1 MLRGLDSI
9 LVFLLILRPIYIAAV
24 SHTNITLLTS
34 LSIIL
39 IGYFIKKYQIIK
51 ETEGKVLSK
60 VVLYVTFPALI
71 FDTVS
76 DLQMQYSLV
85 FLPFIP
91 LFFCLLLFGICYV
104 LFKNQPGT
112 IKGVLF
118 MAATGFNIGLF
129 AYPIIESIWGK
140 EGLQYIAMYDL
151 GNAFAVLGLSYSL
164 GSAFS
169 PQRSAGKRLDI
180 LYIFKKLIRSVPLI
194 SYIAAL
200 LFNISGVSFPLLID
214 NVISAVA
221 RANMAMVLLLLGIYL
236 NFRLDKAFT
245 KQLYA
250 ILSIKFG
257 LALLIGILLF
267 YILPFDKL
275 YRTIVLIALILPVGL
290 TVIPFS
296 DEFGYNTRFAG
307 AIANISILISFVLM
321 WGLILVFKLA

>member
-1 MLRGLDSI
+1 
-9 LVFLLILRPIYIAAV
+9 V
-24 SHTNITLLTS
+24 SNTNITLLTS
-34 LSIIL
+34 LIIIL
-39 IGYFIKKYQIIK
+39 IGYFLKKYQVIK

-76 DLQMQYSLV
+76 DLEIRYALV

-91 LFFCLLLFGICYV
+91 LAFCLLLFSICYF
-104 LFKNQPGT
+104 LFKNQPAT

-129 AYPIIESIWGK
+129 AYPIIEAIWGK

-169 PQRSAGKRLDI
+169 PQRTGSKRIDVVYI
-180 LYIFKKLIRSVPLI
+180 LKKLVKSVPLV
-194 SYIAAL
+194 SYVVAL
-200 LFNISGVSFPLLID
+200 LFNVMGLSFPFLVN

-236 NFRLDKAFT
+236 NFRLDKTFII
-245 KQLYA
+245 QLYS
-250 ILSIKFG
+250 ILFVKFG
-257 LALLIGILLF
+257 LALLIGIGLF

-275 YRTIVLIALILPVGL
+275 YRTIVLIALVLPVGL

-321 WGLILVFKLA
+321 WGLIMVFNLA

>member
-1 MLRGLDSI
+1 M
-9 LVFLLILRPIYIAAV
+9 
-24 SHTNITLLTS
+24 
-34 LSIIL
+34 
-39 IGYFIKKYQIIK
+39 
-51 ETEGKVLSK
+51 LSK

-76 DLQMQYSLV
+76 DLQMRSSLI

-91 LFFCLLLFGICYV
+91 LIFCLFLFGICYF
-104 LFKNQPGT
+104 LFRNQPAT

-169 PQRSAGKRLDI
+169 PKHTDGKKIDVTYI
-180 LYIFKKLIRSVPLI
+180 LKKLVRSVPLV

-200 LFNISGVSFPLLID
+200 LFNIMGISFPFLVN
-214 NVISAVA
+214 NVISTVA

-236 NFRLDKAFT
+236 NFRLDKTFIQ
-245 KQLYA
+245 QLYA
-250 ILSIKFG
+250 ILFVKFG
-257 LALLIGILLF
+257 LALLIGITLF

-321 WGLILVFKLA
+321 WGLITIFDLA

>member
-1 MLRGLDSI
+1 
-9 LVFLLILRPIYIAAV
+9 V

-34 LSIIL
+34 LIIIF
-39 IGYFIKKYQIIK
+39 IGYFLKKYQIIK
-51 ETEGKVLSK
+51 EAEGKVLSK

-76 DLQMQYSLV
+76 DLEIRYALV

-91 LFFCLLLFGICYV
+91 LTFCLLLFGICYF
-104 LFKNQPGT
+104 LFRSQPGT

-129 AYPIIESIWGK
+129 AYPIIEAIWGK

-169 PQRSAGKRLDI
+169 PQRTGGTRIDVGYI
-180 LYIFKKLIRSVPLI
+180 LKKLTRSVPLI

-200 LFNISGVSFPLLID
+200 LFNVMGISFPFLVN
-214 NVISAVA
+214 NVIGAVA

-236 NFRLDKAFT
+236 NFRLDKTFT
-245 KQLYA
+245 KQLSA
-250 ILSIKFG
+250 MLIVKFG
-257 LALLIGILLF
+257 LALLTGITLF
-267 YILPFDKL
+267 YVLPFDKL

-307 AIANISILISFVLM
+307 ALANISILISFVLM
-321 WGLILVFKLA
+321 WGLIMVFNLA